1 MSDQL
6 IEQLKEIAKPV
17 VEQEDMFLVDVEVK
31 SASTKEVW
39 VLVDSESGGVNVDT
53 CSKISRELGF
63 LLEEKN
69 LFSGAYRLNVSS
81 PGLARP
87 LSDPRQY
94 RKNSGRRV
102 KVKYKS
108 GDEYLT
114 SEGELA
120 NVVSGVSFDVITDDG
135 SHKKI
140 GFSDV
145 VETKVIPKI

>member
-6 IEQLKEIAKPV
+6 TEQLKEIAKPV

-31 SASTKEVW
+31 PASTKEIW
-39 VLVDSESGGVNVDT
+39 ILVDSESGGVNVDT
-53 CSKISRELGF
+53 CSRISRELAF
-63 LLEEKN
+63 LLEEEN
-69 LFSGAYRLNVSS
+69 LINSAYRLNVSS

-87 LSDPRQY
+87 LSDSRQY
-94 RKNSGRRV
+94 LKNSGRRV

-108 GDEYLT
+108 GDDYLT
-114 SEGELA
+114 VEGELTH
-120 NVVSGVSFDVITDDG
+120 VVNGTSFDVIADDG
-135 SHKKI
+135 SHIKI

>member
-6 IEQLKEIAKPV
+6 IEQLKEIAEPV
-17 VEQEDMFLVDVEVK
+17 VEQEDMFLVDIEVK
-31 SASTKEVW
+31 PASTKEVW
-39 VLVDSESGGVNVDT
+39 VLVDSESGGINVDT
-53 CSKISRELGF
+53 CSKISRELAF

-69 LFSGAYRLNVSS
+69 LIGSAYRLNVSS
-81 PGLARP
+81 PGLSRP

-94 RKNSGRRV
+94 KKNSGRRV
-102 KVKYKS
+102 KVKYRS
-108 GDEYLT
+108 GDDYLT
-114 SEGELA
+114 TEGELS
-120 NVVSGVSFDVITDDG
+120 NVISGTSFDVITDDG

>member
-1 MSDQL
+1 MFDQL
-6 IEQLKEIAKPV
+6 IKRLKEIAEPI
-17 VEQEDMFLVDVEVK
+17 VEQEDMFLVDIEVK
-31 SASTKEVW
+31 PASTKEVW
-39 VLVDSESGGVNVDT
+39 VLVDSEEGGVNLDT

-63 LLEEKN
+63 LYEEEN
-69 LFSGAYRLNVSS
+69 LISGAYRLNVSS

-87 LSDPRQY
+87 LSDARQY
-94 RKNSGRRV
+94 AKNSGRTV

-108 GDEYLT
+108 DEEYLT
-114 SEGELA
+114 VEGELA
-120 NVVSGVSFDVITDDG
+120 NVIKGESFDVITEDG

>member
-6 IEQLKEIAKPV
+6 IKRLKEIAEPI
-17 VEQEDMFLVDVEVK
+17 VEQEDMFLVDIEVK
-31 SASTKEVW
+31 PASTKEVW
-39 VLVDSESGGVNVDT
+39 VLVDSEEDGVNLDT
-53 CSKISRELGF
+53 CSKISRELSF
-63 LLEEKN
+63 LLEEEN
-69 LFSGAYRLNVSS
+69 IMSGAYRLNVSS

-87 LSDPRQY
+87 LSDTRQY
-94 RKNSGRRV
+94 FKNSGRTV

-108 GDEYLT
+108 GDEYL
-114 SEGELA
+114 SIEGELA
-120 NVVSGVSFDVITDDG
+120 SVIKGVSFDVITEDG